1 MEKKKVYA
9 VATSHLDTVW
19 RWNLATT
26 IKEYLP
32 DTLEKN
38 FDLADKY
45 PRYKFNFEGAFRY
58 QLAEEYYPKHFE
70 YLKGLIEKGSW
81 NVAGSSYENGDVNI
95 PSPEALFRNIIYGN
109 GYFKEKFGKES
120 CDIFLP
126 DCFGFGYA
134 LPSIMKHAG
143 LKGFT
148 TQKLSWGSAYG
159 VPFDLGLW
167 QGVDGSKV
175 YACLNAQSYRYKFS
189 GDIRGDISVI
199 NKITQNAFES
209 GIPQTLHLYGTGDWG
224 GAPTEESVQAI
235 EESVEKNAGS
245 DFEVVSATS
254 DEIFR
259 DLDKLPKSETARL
272 KTWNNEL
279 LMTSHGAGAYT
290 SRAMNKRLNAQNEN
304 IADIAEKMC
313 IAAEANGVYKY
324 PKENLSRAWKRV
336 IQHQFHDDITGTGNM
351 DIYIDGQ
358 SDYYASLSDFE
369 TELDGAAGAMA
380 NELNT
385 SFVTECGVAVYNP
398 SPFRRKNAVSAHIKL
413 VHNST
418 FIKVLDATG
427 NEVPSQIIKKS
438 GKEFDI
444 VFIADVNAMGYA
456 VYDVVPANKA
466 CEIKTD
472 LAVSLHTLEN
482 EKYRVIFNKNG
493 DLATVI
499 DKKNNINVLDAPIKM
514 AGLSDVGELPYPA
527 WEMRKKDIDRE
538 PEFFANSPE
547 FEIIEAGPARIAI
560 KVSRELDHSFI
571 DQIIYLE
578 SGGEFIRVENTV
590 DWRNRRTMLKAVFP
604 FSCYNKTASYDL
616 GLGVIKRENNSEKL
630 YEVPAQKWAD
640 ITAGSGKYGVSVF
653 SDCKYGWDKPSSNT
667 LRLTCLHTPTGAFT
681 KQARQDL
688 LDIGRNNFAFGI
700 FSHEGGFANGTQRQ
714 SEIFQ
719 KPLIAYQTSS
729 RREGSLESGYSFLK
743 INNENAILRCCK
755 LAEDGDG
762 IIVRV
767 NEGSGEALKN
777 VELTFAARILEASEC
792 LANEQA
798 IKKADSK
805 SKKLKFDLAPYGI
818 KTFRI
823 KLEAPDK
830 KGRENFKKLDL
841 EYNSK
846 GFTKNESMRNVIL
859 QGSGCSLP
867 AELCPQGFTA
877 GGVSFKM
884 PDTQASSDVM
894 VARGQTID
902 LPKSMTKLYIAAA
915 STLGDRDATFYLD
928 GREKQIK
935 IAAMTEHYG
944 NWDMAGLN
952 IKAAHK
958 NAPIAFEFTHTHHP
972 EGDIPNGKA
981 YFYLYELDIR
991 NAKTLTLPEDN
1002 RIIILAMTAVKKF
1015 SNTKRA
1021 TRLID
1026 KIPTE
1031 NYSFGDIPPI
1041 DKIIDKAEFITIR
1054 AGKIKDQQ
1062 NGGKGKGFKR
1072 DNIIT
1077 NIIRSYTKSEW

>member
-1 MEKKKVYA
+1 M
-9 VATSHLDTVW
+9 
-19 RWNLATT
+19 
-26 IKEYLP
+26 
-32 DTLEKN
+32 
-38 FDLADKY
+38 
-45 PRYKFNFEGAFRY
+45 
-58 QLAEEYYPKHFE
+58 
-70 YLKGLIEKGSW
+70 
-81 NVAGSSYENGDVNI
+81 
-95 PSPEALFRNIIYGN
+95 
-109 GYFKEKFGKES
+109 
-120 CDIFLP
+120 
-126 DCFGFGYA
+126 
-134 LPSIMKHAG
+134 
-143 LKGFT
+143 
-148 TQKLSWGSAYG
+148 
-159 VPFDLGLW
+159 
-167 QGVDGSKV
+167 
-175 YACLNAQSYRYKFS
+175 
-189 GDIRGDISVI
+189 
-199 NKITQNAFES
+199 
-209 GIPQTLHLYGTGDWG
+209 
-224 GAPTEESVQAI
+224 
-235 EESVEKNAGS
+235 
-245 DFEVVSATS
+245 
-254 DEIFR
+254 
-259 DLDKLPKSETARL
+259 
-272 KTWNNEL
+272 
-279 LMTSHGAGAYT
+279 
-290 SRAMNKRLNAQNEN
+290 
-304 IADIAEKMC
+304 
-313 IAAEANGVYKY
+313 
-324 PKENLSRAWKRV
+324 
-336 IQHQFHDDITGTGNM
+336 
-351 DIYIDGQ
+351 
-358 SDYYASLSDFE
+358 
-369 TELDGAAGAMA
+369 
-380 NELNT
+380 
-385 SFVTECGVAVYNP
+385 
-398 SPFRRKNAVSAHIKL
+398 
-413 VHNST
+413 
-418 FIKVLDATG
+418 
-427 NEVPSQIIKKS
+427 
-438 GKEFDI
+438 
-444 VFIADVNAMGYA
+444 
-456 VYDVVPANKA
+456 
-466 CEIKTD
+466 
-472 LAVSLHTLEN
+472 
-482 EKYRVIFNKNG
+482 
-493 DLATVI
+493 
-499 DKKNNINVLDAPIKM
+499 
-514 AGLSDVGELPYPA
+514 
-527 WEMRKKDIDRE
+527 
-538 PEFFANSPE
+538 
-547 FEIIEAGPARIAI
+547 
-560 KVSRELDHSFI
+560 
-571 DQIIYLE
+571 
-578 SGGEFIRVENTV
+578 
-590 DWRNRRTMLKAVFP
+590 
-604 FSCYNKTASYDL
+604 
-616 GLGVIKRENNSEKL
+616 
-630 YEVPAQKWAD
+630 PAQKWAD

-1026 KIPTE
+1026 EIPTE
-1031 NYSFGDIPPI
+1031 DYSFGDIPPI